1 MEHDDMTPA
10 DASAPSDFIRE
21 IIDDDLNTGKRG
33 GRVATRFPPEP
44 NGYLHI
50 GHAKSVCL
58 NFGIAAQYGGTC
70 NLRMDDTDPAGES
83 LEYVESI
90 INDVHWLGFDWADRL
105 FYASDYF
112 EQLYQFAVQLIKAG
126 KAYVDRLSADEI
138 REYRGTLTEP
148 GRESPYRNRSIDEN
162 LDLFGRMRAG
172 EFEDGAYVL
181 RAKID
186 MASPNIV
193 MRDPVIFR
201 IKRVPHYRTGTQWV
215 IYPMYDFAHCL
226 SDSIERITHSI
237 CTLEFENN
245 RPLYDW
251 IVEELITED
260 RPQQIEFARLN
271 LSYTI
276 LSKRRLIQLVEQ
288 RYVAG
293 WDDPRM
299 PTVAGMR
306 RRGYTPEA
314 IREFCAKIGVAKND
328 NLVDIALLE
337 ACVRDD
343 LNERAPRAMAVL
355 RPLRVVIDNYP
366 EGQVE
371 EFESANHP
379 QNPAM
384 GTRKVPFSRVLY
396 IEQEDF
402 NENPPKKYKR
412 LGPGREVRLRNA
424 YVIRYE
430 SLKKDETTGEV
441 VEVHCTYDP
450 STRNGPPADGRKVEG
465 VIHWV
470 SANHAV
476 PAEVRLY
483 DRLFRVPDPASLADD
498 FTNYLN
504 PGSLE
509 SLFLCQVEPSLALAL
524 PGGSYQFER
533 LGYFCVDLKDSVT
546 GKLVFNRIAPLR
558 DSWGKIAGQGKE

>member
-1 MEHDDMTPA
+1 M
-10 DASAPSDFIRE
+10 PSTDTSSPTDFIRE
-21 IIDDDLNTGKRG
+21 IIDNDNKTGKHG
-33 GRVATRFPPEP
+33 GRVSTRFPPEP

-50 GHAKSVCL
+50 GHAKSICL

-83 LEYVESI
+83 IEYVESI
-90 INDVHWLGFDWADRL
+90 INDVHWLGFDWQDRL

-112 EQLYQFAVQLIKAG
+112 EQLYQFALQLIKLG
-126 KAYVDRLSADEI
+126 KAFVCSLSADET

-148 GRESPYRNRSIDEN
+148 GKESPYRNRSVEEN
-162 LDLFGRMRAG
+162 LDMFARMRAG
-172 EFEDGAYVL
+172 EFADGAHVL

-193 MRDPVIFR
+193 MRDPVIYR
-201 IKRVPHYRTGTQWV
+201 IKRAPHHRTGDAWV

-251 IVEELITED
+251 IVNQVIERD

-271 LSYTI
+271 LSYTVV
-276 LSKRRLIQLVEQ
+276 SKRKLIELVEKK
-288 RYVAG
+288 YVTG

-314 IREFCAKIGVAKND
+314 IRKFCATIGVAKNE

-337 ACVRDD
+337 SCVRDD
-343 LNERAPRAMAVL
+343 LNERAPRVMAVL
-355 RPLRVVIDNYP
+355 SPLRVIIDNYP
-366 EGQVE
+366 QGQTE
-371 EFESANHP
+371 EFECANHP
-379 QNPAM
+379 QNPDM
-384 GTRKVPFSRVLY
+384 GTRKVPFSRALY

-402 NENPPKKYKR
+402 TENPPKKYKR
-412 LGPGREVRLRNA
+412 LAPGREVRLRGS
-424 YVIRYE
+424 YVI
-430 SLKKDETTGEV
+430 KCVNMVKDEKTGEV
-441 VEVHCTYDP
+441 VELHCTYDP
-450 STRNGPPADGRKVEG
+450 TTRNAPPADGRKVEG

-470 SANHAV
+470 SADHAV
-476 PAEVRLY
+476 QAEVRLY
-483 DRLFRVPDPASLADD
+483 DRLFQIHDPAEIADNIVKHLNPASLETLISCYAE
-498 FTNYLN
+498 TSLKNAP
-504 PGSLE
+504 PGNR
-509 SLFLCQVEPSLALAL
+509 
-524 PGGSYQFER
+524 YQFER
-533 LGYFCVDLKDSVT
+533 LGYFCVDTKDSSP
-546 GKLVFNRIAPLR
+546 GKLVFNRIAALR
-558 DSWGKIAGQGKE
+558 DSWTKVAGQGKP